1 MPLCKPKLT
10 GGIRIR
16 RIISASTWDHTKSFD
31 ALLEICKTSANL
43 VERIWNLS
51 RSILSSE
58 GSQTADHEIARIYEM
73 LEDEIEDNDQDK
85 VHIDLLSNCWRAIK
99 ESR

>member
-1 MPLCKPKLT
+1 MPLFKLT
-10 GGIRIR
+10 LTGWMCLR
-16 RIISASTWDHTKSFD
+16 RILSASTWDHTKSFA

-73 LEDEIEDNDQDK
+73 LEDDIEDNDQDK